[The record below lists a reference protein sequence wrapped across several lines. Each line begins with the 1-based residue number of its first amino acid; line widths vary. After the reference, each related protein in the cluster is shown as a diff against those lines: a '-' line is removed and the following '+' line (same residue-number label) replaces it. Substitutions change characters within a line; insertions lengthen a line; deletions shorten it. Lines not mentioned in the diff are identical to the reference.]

1 MYCDHYFFLLNIL
14 VIHEIDW
21 VKKVV
26 FEPHH
31 LAELF
36 SLNGHDVY
44 VIDCPEPDLKN
55 IFTGLRTNVIKNYN
69 RMYPNASITLI
80 RPPSLLIKG
89 LNRLTYFF
97 NCKKIIKETIIKNK
111 IDIILLYSV
120 ATSGIQ
126 TIEIANELKIPIVFR
141 VLDVAHGFVNFPLI
155 RQLVK
160 KYEQQVIQNSTLVLP
175 IIPNLLSY
183 ALEMGADQKTT
194 EVFPL
199 GINTKIFKPLSKNN
213 DLSKRLKINDEKV
226 IMFVGTLFT
235 FSGLS
240 SIISNF
246 NIILQKEKNVKL
258 VIIGGGADFNHLSS
272 LIQKNNLESK
282 VILTGFIPQQ
292 EIPSYLSLASICIQP
307 FETNYLTNC
316 ILPSKILEYFAC
328 KKPVLSTPLK
338 GTIEYL
344 PNEDY
349 GIVYASSNKFVEKLS
364 ELIVDE
370 KYLEELG
377 ENGYSYVTKN
387 HDWDLLVNLLIMKFK
402 RLLSNKS

>member
-1 MYCDHYFFLLNIL
+1 MYCDPYFFLLNIL

-21 VKKVV
+21 EKKVV

-44 VIDCPEPDLKN
+44 VIDCPESNLKN

-69 RMYPNASITLI
+69 RIYPNASITLI

-97 NCKKIIKETIIKNK
+97 NCKKVIKEIIIKNK

-126 TIEIANELKIPIVFR
+126 TIEIANELKIPTIFR

-183 ALEMGADQKTT
+183 ALEMGAAQKTT

-213 DLSKRLKINDEKV
+213 ALSKKLGIRDEKI
-226 IMFVGTLFT
+226 IMFVGTLFP

-246 NIILQKEKNVKL
+246 NIILQKEKNIKL

-272 LIQKNNLESK
+272 LIQKNNLESH
-282 VILTGFIPQQ
+282 VVLTGFIPQH
-292 EIPSYLSLASICIQP
+292 EIPSYLSLANICIQP

-349 GIVYASSNKFVEKLS
+349 GIVYATSNEFVEKLS

-370 KYLEELG
+370 KYLEKLG

-387 HDWDLLVNLLIMKFK
+387 HDWDLLVDLLITKFK
-402 RLLSNKS
+402 QLLSNKS

>member
-1 MYCDHYFFLLNIL
+1 LNIL

-21 VKKVV
+21 EKKVI

-31 LAELF
+31 LAELL
-36 SLNGHDVY
+36 SLNHHNVY
-44 VIDCPEPDLKN
+44 VIDCQEPDLKN
-55 IFTGLRTNVIKNYN
+55 LINGLKTNVIKNYH
-69 RMYPNASITLI
+69 RIYPNASITLI

-97 NCKKIIKETIIKNK
+97 NCKRIIKETIIKNK
-111 IDIILLYSV
+111 IDVILLYSV

-126 TIEIANELKIPIVFR
+126 TIEIANELKIPTIFR
-141 VLDVAHGFVNFPLI
+141 VLDVAHGFVNFPFI

-183 ALEMGADQKTT
+183 ALEMGASQKTT

-213 DLSKRLKINDEKV
+213 DLSKKLRIHDEKV
-226 IMFVGTLFT
+226 IMFVGTLFP

-246 NIILQKEKNVKL
+246 NIILQKEKNIKL
-258 VIIGGGADFNHLSS
+258 VIIGGGANFNHLSS
-272 LIQKNNLESK
+272 LIQKNNLESY
-282 VILTGFIPQQ
+282 VILTGFIPQH
-292 EIPSYLSLASICIQP
+292 EIPSYLSLANICIQP

-338 GTIEYL
+338 GTKEYL

-349 GIVYASSNKFVEKLS
+349 GIVYATSNEFVEKLS

-387 HDWDLLVNLLIMKFK
+387 HDWDLLVNLLMAKFEQ
-402 RLLSNKS
+402 LLSNKL